1 MNKFSKLWRVIHYYF
16 YPSESEKKAIYL
28 LIFMILVGDLYMRYF
43 SVKRN
48 KNKIERIEKIDINKA
63 DFEDF
68 VNTPLIGPRLAA
80 KIIDYRERKGK
91 IETPE
96 ELLEIK
102 GIGEKKLEILKK
114 YFKFPSDSGRKLSKI
129 RQ

>member
-1 MNKFSKLWRVIHYYF
+1 MNKFLKIWRVIHYYF

-28 LIFMILVGDLYMRYF
+28 LIFMVLVGDLYMRY
-43 SVKRN
+43 SSSRRD
-48 KNKIERIEKIDINKA
+48 KNIREKIEKIDINKA

-80 KIIDYRERKGK
+80 KIIDYREKKGK
-91 IETPE
+91 IENPE

-102 GIGEKKLEILKK
+102 GIGKKKLEIIKE
-114 YFKFPSDSGRKLSKI
+114 YFKFPSEEKDSEF
-129 RQ
+129 

>member
-1 MNKFSKLWRVIHYYF
+1 MNKFSKLWKVIHYYL

-28 LIFMILVGDLYMRYF
+28 LIFMILVGDLYMRY
-43 SVKRN
+43 SPIKRN
-48 KNKIERIEKIDINKA
+48 KNKIERIEKIDIKKA

-91 IETPE
+91 IKTPE

-102 GIGEKKLEILKK
+102 GIGKKKLEIIKK
-114 YFKFPSDSGRKLSKI
+114 YFKFPSDTGRKLSKD
-129 RQ
+129 